1 MSKNPTLQSLL
12 KDASVNTA
20 KKANQKILWKKM
32 NTNFLNQ
39 VIKQI
44 NHLWDLNNT
53 QKEMM
58 GLFGEN
64 IIFFG
69 CLSLKFYF

>member
-1 MSKNPTLQSLL
+1 MSKNPTLQSLM
-12 KDASVNTA
+12 KHAQVNTA
-20 KKANQKILWKKM
+20 KKVTQKILWKKM
-32 NTNFLNQ
+32 NTNLLNQ

-58 GLFGEN
+58 RLFGEN
-64 IIFFG
+64 IIPFS
-69 CLSLKFYF
+69 CLSLKFDF